1 MSLTILEVI
10 AELDRAG
17 LPNYQPST
25 DQVLTLCVVC
35 PGEMT
40 WATAKQRWLCD
51 RADCPSRDYPSAI
64 ANELHF
70 RGSRTWTNAA

>member
-1 MSLTILEVI
+1 VSLTILEVI

-17 LPNYQPST
+17 LPNYQPNKAS
-25 DQVLTLCVVC
+25 VLTLCVVC
-35 PGEMT
+35 PGEMMWT
-40 WATAKQRWLCD
+40 DARQRWVCD
-51 RADCPSRDYPSAI
+51 RADCPSQDYPSAI